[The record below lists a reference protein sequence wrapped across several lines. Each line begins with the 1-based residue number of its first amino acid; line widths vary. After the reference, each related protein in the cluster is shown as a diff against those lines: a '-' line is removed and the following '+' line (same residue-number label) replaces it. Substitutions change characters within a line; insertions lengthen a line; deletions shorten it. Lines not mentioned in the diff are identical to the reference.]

1 MSNNIPSFMYINGK
15 NISKTGK
22 ILNELQTGMLSS
34 DEAYKQF
41 FIREPS
47 IKERHLSPQ
56 FKLWIK
62 QLFDKYQ
69 KPLSQRKRSGY
80 KLGRSL

>member
-1 MSNNIPSFMYINGK
+1 MSNIPGFVYINGT
-15 NISKTGK
+15 NISETGK
-22 ILNELQTGMLSS
+22 ILNELQTGTLSS

-41 FIREPS
+41 FIREPI
-47 IKERHLSPQ
+47 IKECHLSPQ

-69 KPLSQRKRSGY
+69 KPLSQRKNSGY
-80 KLGRSL
+80 RLGRSL